1 MVLLTL
7 DAIDLMYS
15 SDVNNTHSEEAPSN
29 ETPALRKDK
38 YEYLVCWY
46 NKSTL
51 YKRFLNC
58 NKLFTKI
65 KKLLAKLRS
74 LS

>member
-7 DAIDLMYS
+7 DAIALMYS
-15 SDVNNTHSEEAPSN
+15 SDVNNTHSEKAPSN

-51 YKRFLNC
+51 YKRF
-58 NKLFTKI
+58 
-65 KKLLAKLRS
+65 
-74 LS
+74 